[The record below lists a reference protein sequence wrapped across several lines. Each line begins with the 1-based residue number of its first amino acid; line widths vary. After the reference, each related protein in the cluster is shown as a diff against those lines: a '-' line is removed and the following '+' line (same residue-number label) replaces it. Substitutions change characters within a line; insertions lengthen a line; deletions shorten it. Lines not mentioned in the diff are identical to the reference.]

1 MGLKLQM
8 TEKLN
13 NNDKEGY
20 KIQIVRCSFFKKTDV
35 KAEREE
41 ALTHKVTQQKRH
53 RGKTQKKQFWKVFWP
68 KRGLF
73 SVSKG
78 KEHYSALCKA
88 MGERWRSVNTRIGAP
103 GLKIPKNVKKFQKL
117 QFRLDNYAEYD
128 GVRSQSM
135 HEANQKRSEPGLK
148 QSRVR
153 TRSMRRKT
161 KTRGFDLRLSPQWSR
176 QFLL

>member
-1 MGLKLQM
+1 MTFTRVFTQLNREKDNAWVFKLQM

-13 NNDKEGY
+13 NNGEEGY

-68 KRGLF
+68 KEGWR

-78 KEHYSALCKA
+78 KENYSSLCKA
-88 MGERWRSVNTRIGAP
+88 MGESWCSFKT
-103 GLKIPKNVKKFQKL
+103 
-117 QFRLDNYAEYD
+117 
-128 GVRSQSM
+128 
-135 HEANQKRSEPGLK
+135 
-148 QSRVR
+148 R
-153 TRSMRRKT
+153 TRAL
-161 KTRGFDLRLSPQWSR
+161 G
-176 QFLL
+176 